1 MNIDKKI
8 GAQWVQALL
17 SAPKISAEN
26 RDGDFM
32 ARAACCPFFGEA
44 KGRYLRCYLNGETPV
59 DGELN
64 MSFPSITCR
73 KRYWVDFCCNI
84 WEDCPLSDALNRK
97 TENIRAG
104 VPCGLECHTGCDKG
118 RIQQKECR

>member
-8 GAQWVQALL
+8 GAQWVQDLL

-32 ARAACCPFFGEA
+32 ARAACCPFFGTA

-59 DGELN
+59 NGELN

-73 KRYWVDFCCNI
+73 KRYWVDFCCNR
-84 WEDCPLSDALNRK
+84 WEDCPLSDALTDEYNK
-97 TENIRAG
+97 MNM
-104 VPCGLECHTGCDKG
+104 CHLEREKA
-118 RIQQKECR
+118 